1 MKALTIKEPWATLII
16 DGYKKYEFRS
26 WKTNYRGKILIH
38 AGMSEEKD
46 MLKKFKDYNLNC
58 SKGMIIG
65 EALLTD
71 CILVT
76 KEFEEELLK
85 IDKTVYGR
93 ESHEMK
99 YAWELENVIKYDK
112 PILIKG
118 KLGLWN
124 YEEETMH
131 EMRLN
136 DEKRSLIKEGDI
148 IEFENRIT
156 KEKLKTKVIKLYKF
170 DNFEELYKHFD
181 KISLGYAEDE
191 IADPKDM
198 EQYYPQDKQEKYGV
212 LGIEINVVKK

>member
-170 DNFEELYKHFD
+170 DNFEELYKYFD